1 MSKIILI
8 DLFCGAGGVTTGFEA
23 AKLNKKKI
31 AKVVACVNHD
41 AGAIDSHKANHPHV
55 KHYRED
61 IRTLGLDGL
70 VKMVAKLRSTYPPH
84 VIVLW
89 ASLECTNF
97 SKAKGG
103 LPRDADSRTL
113 AEHLYRYLE
122 GLHPDYLIIENVA
135 EFMSWGPLDS
145 NGKPISKKNGC
156 DYEAWKTHI
165 KSYGYE
171 FDHRMLNAANYGAYT
186 SRERFFGI
194 FAKHGLPIA
203 WPLAT
208 HAKKPHKADMFS
220 AGQKKWKAVRDVLDL
235 EDHGY
240 SIFGRAGNLDI
251 PVRNR
256 KPLVEKT
263 LARIYAGLVKHVAG
277 GKEAFLAKT
286 YAVASN
292 HHGTTDID
300 NPTTTLTTRDSH
312 SLVSAEFIVQRNSGE
327 PESKV
332 CSTDNPART
341 ITNTGGNLNLVSP
354 EFFVNYHGKWED
366 SSSTDGTFGTITTKD
381 DKGLVTAKFISKY
394 YSGKPEH
401 KNISI
406 DGPAGTVRTSDGQAI
421 ITAQYLDKQYG
432 GEANHQSLDQPS
444 GTLMNNPK
452 GCLITSQFIELKHS
466 QGKQSESIENP
477 NGSVT
482 TVTKENLITCQ
493 PFIASQNFD
502 NSGSSVDNPLPVI
515 TANRKWHYL
524 LNPQYL
530 NAGGSIDN
538 PSFTLIA
545 RMDKMPPYLVTTEEG
560 YLGIEIFESDSEYT
574 IKIKEFMAMYGIVD
588 IKMRMLKIKEL
599 LKIQGFPEGYILK
612 GSQADQKKFIGNSVE
627 VNQAKVIC
635 EALAGVIFGTDGTKV
650 TNILAA

>member
-1 MSKIILI
+1 MEKSKIILI

-61 IRTLGLDGL
+61 IRTLGLGGL
-70 VKMVAKLRSTYPPH
+70 IKMVANLRAKFPEY

-122 GLHPDYLIIENVA
+122 SLHPDYLIIENVA
-135 EFMSWGPLDS
+135 EFMSWGPLDE
-145 NGKPISKKNGC
+145 NGKPINKKNGR

-165 KSYGYE
+165 KSYGYD

-194 FAKHGLPIA
+194 FAKQGFPIA
-203 WPLAT
+203 WPQAT
-208 HAKKPHKADMFS
+208 HAKNPHKADLFS
-220 AGQKKWKAVRDVLDL
+220 PGLKKWKAVKDVLDL
-235 EDHGY
+235 NDHGY
-240 SIFGRAGNLDI
+240 SIFNRDGNLDI
-251 PVRNR
+251 PKRNR

-263 LARIYAGLVKHVAG
+263 LARIHAGLIKHVAG
-277 GKEAFLAKT
+277 GKDAFLAKT

-292 HHGTTDID
+292 HHGTTGIN
-300 NPTTTLTTRDSH
+300 NPTTTITTRDSH
-312 SLVSAEFIVQRNSGE
+312 SLVS
-327 PESKV
+327 
-332 CSTDNPART
+332 
-341 ITNTGGNLNLVSP
+341 P
-354 EFFVNYHGKWED
+354 EFLINYHGKDDD
-366 SSSTDGTFGTITTKD
+366 SNNLEGPNRTLTVKPRSAF
-381 DKGLVTAKFISKY
+381 VNVHFISKY
-394 YSGKPEH
+394 FSGRPES
-401 KNISI
+401 KNISV
-406 DGPAGTVRTSDGQAI
+406 DGPAGTIRTSDGQAL
-421 ITAQYLDKQYG
+421 ITGQFLDKNYN
-432 GEANHQSLDQPS
+432 GEANHQSIEYPA
-444 GTLMNNPK
+444 GTILQK
-452 GCLITSQFIELKHS
+452 DHFSL
-466 QGKQSESIENP
+466 
-477 NGSVT
+477 VT
-482 TVTKENLITCQ
+482 
-493 PFIASQNFD
+493 PFVLSQNFD
-502 NSGSSVDNPLPVI
+502 NNGSSVENPLPVI

-524 LNPQYL
+524 MNPQYM

-560 YLGIEIFESDSEYT
+560 YLAIEIFETDSEYT
-574 IKIKEFMAMYGIVD
+574 RKIKEFMAMYGIVD

-599 LKIQGFPEGYILK
+599 LKIQGFPEQYILM

-627 VNQAKVIC
+627 VTQATVIC
-635 EALAGVIFGTDGTKV
+635 EALAQALFTPLPPQVNKV
-650 TNILAA
+650 AA